1 MDDRIE
7 SNLTPSHVVV
17 HAVTNNIPL
26 QSVDECINN
35 IEELIVG
42 VKEKFPDSKI
52 GISGI
57 RTRQDIDSTS
67 KVNEVNEKIK
77 AISLKHIVLNLLTTH
92 LWTKPL

>member
-17 HAVTNNIPL
+17 HAGTNNIPL
-26 QSVDECINN
+26 QSVDECIND

-42 VKEKFPDSKI
+42 VQEKFPNSKI

-57 RTRQDIDSTS
+57 RTRQDIYSTS
-67 KVNEVNEKIK
+67 KVNEKIK